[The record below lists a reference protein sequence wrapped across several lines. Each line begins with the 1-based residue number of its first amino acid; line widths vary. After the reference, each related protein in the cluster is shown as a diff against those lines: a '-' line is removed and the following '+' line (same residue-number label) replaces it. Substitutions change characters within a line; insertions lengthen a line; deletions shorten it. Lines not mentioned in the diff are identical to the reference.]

1 MHIHVRNT
9 INAIIIVCGTAR
21 SVCIIVYVAAKGL
34 IYDYEGPESYLLAR
48 KSRGGLSREP
58 VDVIYLC
65 KLSERCLRTA
75 QAQKDIMSR
84 RNVLQYLTASIL
96 SSVTRTDVLSV
107 LRQHAFDQCP
117 EDNQVVMLTKVVVL
131 QYLKI
136 RLHHI
141 VTLHNESRAQ
151 WRARHSD

>member
-65 KLSERCLRTA
+65 KLSERCL
-75 QAQKDIMSR
+75 
-84 RNVLQYLTASIL
+84 
-96 SSVTRTDVLSV
+96 
-107 LRQHAFDQCP
+107 
-117 EDNQVVMLTKVVVL
+117 
-131 QYLKI
+131 
-136 RLHHI
+136 
-141 VTLHNESRAQ
+141 
-151 WRARHSD
+151 